1 MKEQNK
7 PIDDSCHDG
16 IFYAPWEKTFNR
28 ILTPFEEFIHRQA
41 TSGILLMI
49 MAMLAMVLANSGL
62 AEFYHQLIETH
73 ISIDVGSWEMEKTV
87 HHWVNDGLMTLFF
100 FVVGLELKREVLV
113 GELADVRKATL
124 PIAAAIGGMAAPAL
138 IYYFIN
144 PEGVASGGWGMP
156 MATDIAFALGAL
168 ALISHRVPKAL
179 ITFLVALAIV
189 DDLGAVTVI
198 AIFYTEN
205 ISLDALAFA
214 GGLFGLLIVFNRG
227 GIRSF
232 TPYFIV
238 SVLLWYMLMQSG
250 VHATLAGVLAA
261 FSIPAIPK
269 YNPMVFNER
278 VKYLMKRFESSH
290 EHDKSIMNNAELRAI
305 VCSLESSAQSVQT
318 LSQRLEHTW
327 HMPVAYIIIP
337 FFILANAGTQLELSS
352 LSETLAHPVALGV
365 SLGLIVGKFAGITGV
380 SWLLLRFGFA
390 RLPSGVRFTQ
400 IAGVSLLAGIG
411 FTMSMF
417 IAELAFEHQENLL
430 LISKTGLMFASLI
443 AGVAGSVWLFVV
455 SKQNE
460 VSDDCGVEHADT
472 TNYQVQSFL

>member
-1 MKEQNK
+1 MNDQNK
-7 PIDDSCHDG
+7 PDDDSFHDG
-16 IFYAPWEKTFNR
+16 IFYAPWEKSFKR
-28 ILTPFEEFIHRQA
+28 ILTPFEEFINRQA
-41 TSGILLMI
+41 TSGMLLML
-49 MAMLAMVLANSGL
+49 MATLAMVLANSGFSG
-62 AEFYHQLIETH
+62 FYNQLIDTPL
-73 ISIDVGSWEMEKTV
+73 SIEVGSWKLEKTL

-100 FVVGLELKREVLV
+100 FVVSLELKRELLV

-124 PIAAAIGGMAAPAL
+124 PIAAAIGGMTAPAL
-138 IYYFIN
+138 IYFLFN
-144 PEGVASGGWGMP
+144 PEGAAAGGWGMP

-198 AIFYTEN
+198 AVFYTEN
-205 ISLDALAFA
+205 IALDALAFA

-227 GIRSF
+227 GIRNL
-232 TPYFIV
+232 TPYLIV
-238 SVLLWYMLMQSG
+238 SVFLWYMLMQSG

-269 YNPMVFNER
+269 YNPMRFNRR
-278 VKYLMKRFESSH
+278 VKYLMKRFEFSH
-290 EHDKSIMNNAELRAI
+290 EHDKNIMINDELRAI

-318 LSQRLEHTW
+318 LSQRLEHSW

-337 FFILANAGTQLELSS
+337 VFILVNAGIPLEITS
-352 LSETLAHPVALGV
+352 LSDTLVHPVALGI
-365 SLGLIVGKFAGITGV
+365 SLGLIVGKFVGITGV
-380 SWLLLRFGFA
+380 SWLLLRLGLV
-390 RLPSGVRFTQ
+390 RLPKDVRFTQ

-417 IAELAFEHQENLL
+417 IAELAFGHQENLL
-430 LISKTGLMFASLI
+430 FISKTGLMFASLI

-455 SKQNE
+455 SKPASRQ
-460 VSDDCGVEHADT
+460 
-472 TNYQVQSFL
+472 